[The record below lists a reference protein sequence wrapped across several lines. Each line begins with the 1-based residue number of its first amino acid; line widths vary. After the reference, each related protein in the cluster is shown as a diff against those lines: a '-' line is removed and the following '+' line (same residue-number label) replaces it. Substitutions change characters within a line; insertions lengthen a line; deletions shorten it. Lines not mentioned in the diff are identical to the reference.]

1 MGPHTRFTRPPVP
14 LLSYATTHVY
24 KKKRGGA
31 HPRKVISHVLP
42 TSNLVTAKANIGSAA
57 QPEGRERKYRK
68 KDQTLMKKSCEQIN
82 NNNNNKVKADAFI

>member
-42 TSNLVTAKANIGSAA
+42 TSNIGSAA
-57 QPEGRERKYRK
+57 QPEGRERKYSK

>member
-1 MGPHTRFTRPPVP
+1 MWSHI
-14 LLSYATTHVY
+14 L
-24 KKKRGGA
+24 A

-57 QPEGRERKYRK
+57 QPEGRKRKYRK
-68 KDQTLMKKSCEQIN
+68 KDQTLMKKSCEQKN